1 MTTFVLR
8 DLALDLDLESGA
20 HLILIL
26 IAIGLAFLLMTTA
39 ITFYLFPVCRILR
52 RAFLRRQIQNSATVN
67 TNAEVR
73 R

>member
-26 IAIGLAFLLMTTA
+26 IAIGLAFLLMATA

-52 RAFLRRQIQNSATVN
+52 RVFSRRQIQNSATVN
-67 TNAEVR
+67 TDTEVR